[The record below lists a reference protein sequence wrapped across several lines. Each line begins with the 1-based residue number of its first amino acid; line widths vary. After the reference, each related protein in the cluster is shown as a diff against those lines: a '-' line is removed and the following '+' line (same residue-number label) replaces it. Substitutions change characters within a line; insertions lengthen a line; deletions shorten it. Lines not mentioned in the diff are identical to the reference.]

1 MRAIR
6 GWVLTAAAT
15 WLLAYL
21 FDPETGK
28 RRRAIARDRIA
39 AFARRT
45 SRTVGRRRRFLA
57 GQAQGIAHRADLSR
71 TESPPPDDVTLARKV
86 ESIIFRDPAIPKG
99 NINVMVVD
107 GVVELR
113 GVADHPE
120 MIGELEQT
128 CASIAGVRRVE
139 NLLHLPKTPPPG
151 Q

>member
-6 GWVLTAAAT
+6 GWLVTAAGT

-21 FDPETGK
+21 FDPQSGR

-57 GQAQGIAHRADLSR
+57 GQAQGIAHKADLSR
-71 TESPPPDDVTLARKV
+71 TEPAPPDDVTLARKV

-99 NINVMVVD
+99 NINVMVV
-107 GVVELR
+107 
-113 GVADHPE
+113 
-120 MIGELEQT
+120 
-128 CASIAGVRRVE
+128 
-139 NLLHLPKTPPPG
+139 
-151 Q
+151 